1 MIQKTKNQL
10 KMQYPALLHFSL
22 FGLAVITAIVLPLV
36 YPFQIAALIVL
47 DSCRTLLALN
57 GTLLALVV
65 GFSAFYFAVL
75 DTRRM
80 DTIGRI
86 KEEEKNQA
94 YIEEGLLRVLVSSYR
109 EKMRAV
115 STLLIAIA
123 LSYGFF
129 LLVTYAVYL
138 YSLSMY
144 NFSVMESITGL
155 ASSGFNVSAASPFVT
170 VGDAIIMTWY
180 LTRDV
185 AGKTE
190 KQQLKD
196 REQAQKELDTFLKQE
211 VKEED

>member
-1 MIQKTKNQL
+1 
-10 KMQYPALLHFSL
+10 MQYPALLHFSL
-22 FGLAVITAIVLPLV
+22 FSLAVITAIALPLI
-36 YPFQIAALIVL
+36 YSFQITTLIVL

-80 DTIGRI
+80 DAISRM

-94 YIEEGLLRVLVSSYR
+94 HIEWGLLRFLVNSYR
-109 EKMRAV
+109 KKMRAA

-129 LLVTYAVYL
+129 LLVSYAVYL

-144 NFSVMESITGL
+144 NLSITENITGIAL
-155 ASSGFNVSAASPFVT
+155 LGFNVSAASPILLNQHF
-170 VGDAIIMTWY
+170 
-180 LTRDV
+180 
-185 AGKTE
+185 
-190 KQQLKD
+190 
-196 REQAQKELDTFLKQE
+196 
-211 VKEED
+211 

>member
-1 MIQKTKNQL
+1 MAKKKKDALT
-10 KMQYPALLHFSL
+10 MQYPALLHFSL
-22 FGLAVITAIVLPLV
+22 FGLAVITAIALPLI
-36 YPFQIAALIVL
+36 YPFQITALIVL

-80 DTIGRI
+80 DAISRM

-94 YIEEGLLRVLVSSYR
+94 HIEWGLLRFLVNSYR
-109 EKMRAV
+109 KKMRAA

-129 LLVTYAVYL
+129 LLVSYAVYL

-144 NFSVMESITGL
+144 NLSITENITGIAL
-155 ASSGFNVSAASPFVT
+155 LGFNVSAASPILLNQHF
-170 VGDAIIMTWY
+170 
-180 LTRDV
+180 
-185 AGKTE
+185 
-190 KQQLKD
+190 
-196 REQAQKELDTFLKQE
+196 
-211 VKEED
+211 